1 MNTPSFK
8 ASVTMASTLSM
19 QEKEDWV
26 KSNETKT
33 RDKERYRVELIAADK
48 GQVGSNILQFWNN
61 FSVKIQCFVFSEL
74 VVMKISRLL

>member
-8 ASVTMASTLSM
+8 ANVTMASTLSM

-26 KSNETKT
+26 RSSETKT

-48 GQVGSNILQFWNN
+48 GQVGSNILQFWIKL
-61 FSVKIQCFVFSEL
+61 SVGSSGLSLQS
-74 VVMKISRLL
+74 